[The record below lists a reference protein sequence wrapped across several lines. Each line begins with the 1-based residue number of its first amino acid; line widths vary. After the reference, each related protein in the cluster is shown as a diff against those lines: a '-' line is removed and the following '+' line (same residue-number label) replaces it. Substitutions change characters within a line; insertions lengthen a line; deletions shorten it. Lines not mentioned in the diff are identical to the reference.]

1 MKIDIN
7 LSEND
12 IQHILRST
20 NYTEESV
27 TLWYEKY
34 IGPYDQYD
42 GMDCVVKK
50 IVYPVGQRPKELD
63 SVEPLLESA
72 RPYLIENVIPK
83 LFNQVVLYG
92 YGHSYIV

>member
-34 IGPYDQYD
+34 TGPYDQYD
-42 GMDCVVKK
+42 GMDCVIKR
-50 IVYPVGQRPKELD
+50 IAYPVGQRPKELD

>member
-42 GMDCVVKK
+42 GMDCVIKR
-50 IVYPVGQRPKELD
+50 IAYPVGQRPKELD
-63 SVEPLLESA
+63 SVEPLLEKLT
-72 RPYLIENVIPK
+72 PHLIENVVPK

>member
-1 MKIDIN
+1 MKIDID

-20 NYTEESV
+20 NYIEESV
-27 TLWYEKY
+27 TLWHQKY

-42 GMDCVVKK
+42 GMDCVIKR
-50 IVYPVGQRPKELD
+50 IAYPVGQRPKELD
-63 SVEPLLESA
+63 SVEPLLEKLT
-72 RPYLIENVIPK
+72 PYLIENVVPK

-92 YGHSYIV
+92 YGHSYIL

>member
-1 MKIDIN
+1 MKIDID

-20 NYTEESV
+20 NYAEETI

-34 IGPYDQYD
+34 DNPYAMYD
-42 GMDCVVKK
+42 AMDCVMKRV
-50 IVYPVGQRPKELD
+50 VYPVGQRPKELGAIK
-63 SVEPLLESA
+63 PLLEDVS
-72 RPYLIENVIPK
+72 PYLLENMISK

>member
-1 MKIDIN
+1 MKIDID

-34 IGPYDQYD
+34 TGPYGQYD
-42 GMDCVVKK
+42 GMDYVIKR
-50 IVYPVGQRPKELD
+50 IVYPVCQRPKELD
-63 SVEPLLESA
+63 SIEPLLKKLT
-72 RPYLIENVIPK
+72 PYLIENMIPK

-92 YGHSYIV
+92 YGHDYII

>member
-1 MKIDIN
+1 MKIDID

-12 IQHILRST
+12 VQHILRST

-34 IGPYDQYD
+34 MGPYDQYD
-42 GMDCVVKK
+42 GMDCVMKR

-63 SVEPLLESA
+63 SVEPLLEKLT
-72 RPYLIENVIPK
+72 PYLIENVVPK
-83 LFNQVVLYG
+83 LFNQVVLYE